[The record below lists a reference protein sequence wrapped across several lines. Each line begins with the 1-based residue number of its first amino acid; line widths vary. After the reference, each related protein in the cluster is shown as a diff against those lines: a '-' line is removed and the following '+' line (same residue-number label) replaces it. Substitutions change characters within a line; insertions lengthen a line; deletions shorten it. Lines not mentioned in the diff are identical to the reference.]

1 MSHLVPH
8 FPTVYLAS
16 KIHLEFTGPVPC
28 EKTTIEDALLG
39 AIPKLN
45 APLPVSDVA
54 PCKKVVIESGSVTVT
69 ALLLE

>member
-1 MSHLVPH
+1 M
-8 FPTVYLAS
+8 AS
-16 KIHLEFTGPVPC
+16 KIHLETTPVSF

-39 AIPKLN
+39 AIPKLTD
-45 APLPVSDVA
+45 PLPVSDTT

>member
-1 MSHLVPH
+1 M
-8 FPTVYLAS
+8 AS
-16 KIHLEFTGPVPC
+16 KIHLELTAPAVC

-69 ALLLE
+69 SLLLE

>member
-1 MSHLVPH
+1 M
-8 FPTVYLAS
+8 AS
-16 KIHLEFTGPVPC
+16 KIHLELTAPVSC

-45 APLPVSDVA
+45 VPLPVSDTT